1 MANLKKEIEDRLTV
15 NREVLQLFEAEI
27 LFDNKV
33 KKYIETK
40 AERVKS
46 DASYDVSNY
55 TVTLTSRDPIEY
67 HIHIKAIVKGVR
79 SMQRERLRKVI
90 YKGAKIEERGGV
102 YFAEVS
108 FLMVH
113 SFEKTIAARLFR

>member
-1 MANLKKEIEDRLTV
+1 MANLKKEIQDRLITS
-15 NREVLQLFEAEI
+15 NQVLQVFEADT

-46 DASYDVSNY
+46 DTSYDLSNY
-55 TVTLTSRDPIEY
+55 TVTVSSRYPIDKAVQV
-67 HIHIKAIVKGVR
+67 KAIIKGVL
-79 SMQRERLRKVI
+79 SMQRDRLRKVI
-90 YKGAKIEERGGV
+90 YNGTKIEERGGMH
-102 YFAEVS
+102 FAEIS
-108 FLMVH
+108 FTMVQ